1 MKILRQSTVQ
11 VIQFGPMVDKGDG
24 VTLEIGLATA
34 MDNATTGLRVS
45 KDGAAFADRNDSTVP
60 AYDAM
65 GCYRVTL
72 NATDTGTVGNLRIIF
87 EEAATCLPHWE
98 DFAVIDA
105 NTFDALTGADRLE
118 VDVQEIN
125 AVTVLGAGTSGD
137 KWRA

>member
-1 MKILRQSTVQ
+1 MKILRQSTTQ
-11 VIQFGPMVDKGDG
+11 VIQFGPMVDKDDG
-24 VTLEIGLATA
+24 VTLETGLATA

-45 KDGAAFADRNDSTVP
+45 KDGAAFADRNDATAP

-65 GCYRVTL
+65 GCYRITL
-72 NATDTGTVGNLRIIF
+72 NGTDTGTVGNLRIIF

-105 NTFDALTGADRLE
+105 NTFDALTGADLLE
-118 VDVQEIN
+118 VNTEEIN
-125 AVTVLGAGTSGD
+125 ATPVIGAGTTGD